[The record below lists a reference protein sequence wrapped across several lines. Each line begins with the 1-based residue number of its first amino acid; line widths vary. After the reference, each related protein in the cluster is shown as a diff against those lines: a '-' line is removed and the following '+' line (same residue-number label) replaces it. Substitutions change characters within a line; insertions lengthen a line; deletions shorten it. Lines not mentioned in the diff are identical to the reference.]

1 VEILNPM
8 TLAVTTLQEA
18 IRRFEFMQNKY
29 RQFGALDTE
38 PDGVFQ
44 RLIAD
49 TFEGKE
55 PAIPR
60 SGAGWELYDSSMDCT
75 EAAAALSDAAG
86 EVVAAIENSKIRD
99 QRAMKKFIEDY
110 CWRVF

>member
-1 VEILNPM
+1 M
-8 TLAVTTLQEA
+8 TALHEA
-18 IRRFEFMQNKY
+18 ISKFEFMQNKY

-44 RLIAD
+44 RLLVDA
-49 TFEGKE
+49 FEGKE

-75 EAAAALSDAAG
+75 EAATALSDAAR
-86 EVVAAIENSKIRD
+86 EVITVIENAKIRD
-99 QRAMKKFIEDY
+99 QRQLQKLIEDY
-110 CWRVF
+110 CWRIF